1 MNYWWVLAI
10 VSGLGLSTRNILFK
24 TVSTKLDA
32 AFSALVLA
40 IGMTVVSVVYYM
52 IQRSVAQEPFVPTT
66 IPLQPTILCLIAGAG
81 VAFANIFLALA
92 YKQGGYA
99 SLVAILQNGAA
110 ITVTLLIGYLFLAEV
125 VKPMQIVGI
134 VFAFV
139 GVAII
144 VKG

>member
-40 IGMTVVSVVYYM
+40 IGMTVVSVIYYM

-110 ITVTLLIGYLFLAEV
+110 ITFTLLIGYLFLAEV
-125 VKPMQIVGI
+125 VKPIQIVGI

>member
-40 IGMTVVSVVYYM
+40 IGMTVVSVIYYM

-66 IPLQPTILCLIAGAG
+66 IPLQPTILCLVAGAG

>member
-40 IGMTVVSVVYYM
+40 IGMTVVSVIYYM

-125 VKPMQIVGI
+125 VKPIQIVGI

>member
-40 IGMTVVSVVYYM
+40 IGMTVVSVIYYM
-52 IQRSVAQEPFVPTT
+52 VQRSVAQEPFVPTT

>member
-40 IGMTVVSVVYYM
+40 IGMTVVSVIYYM